1 MLIREYLCPETLEEA
16 YDLLTKR
23 KTNRII
29 GGCTFLNRT
38 NINVGTAIDL
48 RRCNLDYILER
59 EEEIAIGA
67 YTSLRKMETSE
78 TLLYWYGT
86 ALREAM
92 EHLIGVQLR
101 NAITIGAHVA
111 SRFGFSDII
120 PTLLALNALIRFF
133 HRGILTL
140 QDYLAERKPERDIL
154 VEILLPRE
162 RIRCVVQSVRKSY
175 NDYSAFCLAISRSK
189 KGWTITGG
197 IFPGR
202 AKLAAALMNEMN
214 LHPVKRED
222 APTIAQKLLG
232 EFTFG
237 TNYRASAEY
246 RREICGVFARR
257 GIEALI
263 DESEFDNQWKATGD
277 GRDTQ

>member
-1 MLIREYLCPETLEEA
+1 MLIREYARPETLEEA
-16 YDLLTKR
+16 YDLLMKR

-38 NINVGTAIDL
+38 HLNIATAIDL
-48 RRCNLDYILER
+48 QRCNIGYIHEQD
-59 EEEIAIGA
+59 EVIAIGA
-67 YTSLRKMETSE
+67 YTSLREIETSE
-78 TLLYWYGT
+78 VISYWYGT
-86 ALREAM
+86 ALREVL

-120 PTLLALNALIRFF
+120 PTLLALKARARFF
-133 HRGILTL
+133 HRGILSL

-154 VEILLPRE
+154 VEILLPKE
-162 RIRCVVQSVRKSY
+162 HIRCRVQSMRKSF
-175 NDYSAFCLAISRSK
+175 NDYSAFCLAISRAET
-189 KGWTITGG
+189 GWTIAGG

-202 AKLAAALMNEMN
+202 AKLALETMREMN
-214 LHPVKRED
+214 GRPVKLKDVPE
-222 APTIAQKLLG
+222 IAEKLLE
-232 EFTFG
+232 EFSFG

-246 RREICGVFARR
+246 RRELCGVFARR

-263 DESEFDNQWKATGD
+263 NESEFDSQ
-277 GRDTQ
+277 R